1 MDKYNIS
8 DDIQQAT
15 CAVLDETGKKA
26 VGTAWLV
33 SADGYLL
40 TAGHLLA
47 SRQKKIIV
55 KFPEDESVEIDVVQ
69 RVLDSDAGIDF
80 AVLKSSSIAHK
91 RKPLPI
97 RLEESVTGEFQ
108 FYGYGETFID
118 ISSGRGKFSGNY
130 LPQDN
135 RSNTLFLLKS
145 QELEPGCS
153 GAAIVSDNLQAV
165 VAIHIQGTP
174 MSNGARCES
183 AVAMPLYRVAKYWDG
198 LHEIASSKELPFDF
212 DPDFFVNREEERKHI
227 FDIICKKRSESCCFE
242 YTGCVGVGKTILLK
256 YFCYIATEKC
266 FASYID
272 FQSRAFSCQSIIP
285 IIEQIADSFSHKK
298 EAATAFSHFD
308 EKLRESNGNKE
319 GNIIEYFI
327 NCLVKLSLNNKI
339 ILCFDNIDYADVSVV
354 QQIEEFLVERLLV
367 NYENFIFVFASQKI
381 RRWTSNKIRFNIRNH
396 RHQLKLLNKNDI
408 EKLIERFLSRDE
420 LYVDNKADL
429 VNLIYRI
436 TTGHPLNCKKCI
448 YFLSDEFSKS
458 LTSKNIEENHGKCVQ
473 MLIDKVVKRQ
483 IEELELDKDCPS
495 AEEII
500 SYLSL
505 LRYIDLPTFYFI
517 LSPFLPVPS
526 NFINKLNL
534 YFEKIV
540 VEFQK
545 QTDIITRLHEECFK
559 VEDTIRNIFIS
570 DFMVNRKNEFVEI
583 QRVLIRQYDILAK
596 KRMKYGRIKDI
607 IELLYHT
614 VFLAKIEKKD
624 AVKEVEKV
632 LSEYLAYS
640 VIQSHFLSLED
651 ALQND
656 EDLNEMLDR
665 QISLKYFNVYKNK
678 EVTA

>member
-1 MDKYNIS
+1 MEKYNIS
-8 DDIQQAT
+8 AYIQQAT
-15 CAVLDETGKKA
+15 CAVLDKTGNKA

-40 TAGHLLA
+40 TAGHLLT
-47 SRQKKIIV
+47 SRQKKIKI
-55 KFPEDESVEIDVVQ
+55 KFPEDESIELDVIQ

-80 AVLKSSSIAHK
+80 AVLKSSSIAH
-91 RKPLPI
+91 RREPLPI
-97 RLEESVTGEFQ
+97 KLEKSVTGNFQ
-108 FYGYGETFID
+108 FYGYGKTFQD
-118 ISSGRGKFSGNY
+118 ISSGCGEFSGSY
-130 LPQDN
+130 CPQNN

-198 LHEIASSKELPFDF
+198 LHEIVSSKELSFDF
-212 DPDFFVNREEERKHI
+212 NPDFFVNREEERGQFH
-227 FDIICKKRSESCCFE
+227 DIICKKRPESCCFE
-242 YTGCVGVGKTILLK
+242 YTGSLGIGKTILLK
-256 YFCYIATEKC
+256 YFCYIAAEKC
-266 FASYID
+266 FVSYLD
-272 FQSRAFSCQSIIP
+272 LKSGKFSCQSIISVF
-285 IIEQIADSFSHKK
+285 EQIMDDFSRKNG
-298 EAATAFSHFD
+298 AAIIFSRFN
-308 EKLRESNGNKE
+308 EKLKESKE
-319 GNIIEYFI
+319 DIIEYFI
-327 NCLVKLSLNNKI
+327 RCLIKLSSNNKI
-339 ILCFDNIDYADVSVV
+339 VLCFDNIDHADASVV
-354 QQIEEFLVERLLV
+354 QQIEKYLIERLLFDQ
-367 NYENFIFVFASQKI
+367 ENFILVFAGKTT

-448 YFLSDEFSKS
+448 YFLSDEFNKS
-458 LTSKNIEENHGKCVQ
+458 LTSQNIEENHGKCVQ
-473 MLIDKVVKRQ
+473 MLIDNVVKRQ

-495 AEEII
+495 AEKII

-517 LSPFLPVPS
+517 LSPFLPMPS
-526 NFINKLNL
+526 NFIDKSNL

-540 VEFQK
+540 VKFQK
-545 QTDIITRLHEECFK
+545 QTDIITRLHEEYFK

-583 QRVLIRQYDILAK
+583 ERILTRQYDMLAK
-596 KRMKYGRIKDI
+596 KSMKFGRIKDT

-624 AVKEVEKV
+624 ATKEVEKV

-640 VIQSHFLSLED
+640 DIQSRFFMLED

-656 EDLNEMLDR
+656 EELNEILDR
-665 QISLKYFNVYKNK
+665 QISLKYLNGYKNR